1 MNDSNLLPFS
11 LNEPDGCTMNKETMF
26 QRMMTVA
33 AELKTQGLLQVC
45 ESDLTVHDRQAV
57 KSYVGEFMWV
67 VYDKG
72 TCFFTA
78 TDFKTKRRNYDVA
91 VYNLV
96 REDKGRCYV
105 GDTRN
110 ETLREVVSPAEE
122 LPEVFREWLH
132 PSRAIAEQS

>member
-1 MNDSNLLPFS
+1 MNDSNLLTFS
-11 LNEPDGCTMNKETMF
+11 LSEPDGCTMKKETMF
-26 QRMMTVA
+26 QLMMSVA
-33 AELKTQGLLQVC
+33 AELKTQGLLQLG

-57 KSYVGEFMWV
+57 KSTVGEFMWV
-67 VYDKG
+67 VYDKD

-96 REDKGRCYV
+96 REDKGRCYL

-110 ETLREVVSPAEE
+110 ETLREVAFPAEE

-132 PSRAIAEQS
+132 PSHMSAE